1 MLSSAEG
8 LNKSVGNYNDMDKKC
23 TDLIHEEL
31 TKYDLGL
38 AVVDGHVALITTVP
52 KKEGD
57 LICPC
62 SALHF
67 DNMAG
72 LLSVVNTDKV
82 NLAKNPVLRTDSVGL
97 TEDRSSSVWSLLI
110 GAASHIAPVGKSA
123 KRANAAFNF
132 DITQGACDGLITL
145 VVKTRNGCGIA
156 AKSVVSVDLGPDYDP
171 PPGCNIQVAVVSSPL
186 LAAALFST
194 PERSQATAVE
204 LAASKKQFMDKW
216 FQDTNEATAVPVSSK
231 AETTSQEPANKKP
244 RTSDTKA
251 KPKPAPV
258 PPPVKPTPAP
268 AATGPEPVAGDK
280 PAPSVAT
287 ETLPVQADA
296 TSSEAEPNSAS
307 VATFIVNDAMFRLD
321 FKNLK
326 IYLPVGTITNKR
338 LAPGTIVY
346 TLDCSAGRF
355 RKNSS
360 AVGLEFKLTSAKEK
374 VVVNGKQTTV
384 AEAVSTL
391 KSTSI
396 WEHTPASFTEGS
408 LPSVGLKPNN
418 QMVWI
423 PSDEAAVA
431 TEPQMLF

>member
-1 MLSSAEG
+1 
-8 LNKSVGNYNDMDKKC
+8 
-23 TDLIHEEL
+23 
-31 TKYDLGL
+31 
-38 AVVDGHVALITTVP
+38 
-52 KKEGD
+52 
-57 LICPC
+57 
-62 SALHF
+62 
-67 DNMAG
+67 
-72 LLSVVNTDKV
+72 
-82 NLAKNPVLRTDSVGL
+82 
-97 TEDRSSSVWSLLI
+97 
-110 GAASHIAPVGKSA
+110 
-123 KRANAAFNF
+123 
-132 DITQGACDGLITL
+132 
-145 VVKTRNGCGIA
+145 
-156 AKSVVSVDLGPDYDP
+156 
-171 PPGCNIQVAVVSSPL
+171 
-186 LAAALFST
+186 
-194 PERSQATAVE
+194 
-204 LAASKKQFMDKW
+204 MDKW

-231 AETTSQEPANKKP
+231 AETTSQEPANEKP

-326 IYLPVGTITNKR
+326 IYLPVGTVTNKR